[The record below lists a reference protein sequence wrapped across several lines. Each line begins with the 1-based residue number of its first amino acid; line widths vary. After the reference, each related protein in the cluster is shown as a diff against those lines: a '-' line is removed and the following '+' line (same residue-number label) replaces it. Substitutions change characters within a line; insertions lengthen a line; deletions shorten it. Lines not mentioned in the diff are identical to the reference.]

1 MGRSRATLRTFDFD
15 RDWESVQSVWAR
27 CGPGVQFSRS
37 DAPEEIRKKLERD
50 PDLFLVAEAG
60 DAIVGAVMGGF
71 DGRRGL
77 VYHLAVVPEQRRRGI
92 GVALMAEVEA
102 RLKAM
107 GCLKCYLLVTRE
119 NAAVV
124 DFYRSLGWGVMDMFL
139 MGKELA

>member
-1 MGRSRATLRTFDFD
+1 MNRPATLLRTFDFD
-15 RDWESVQSVWAR
+15 RDWESVKGVWAR

-37 DAPEEIRKKLERD
+37 DAPEEIRKKLQRD
-50 PDLFLVAEAG
+50 PELFLVAEVEG
-60 DAIVGAVMGGF
+60 AIVGAVMGGY

-77 VYHLAVVPEQRRRGI
+77 AYHLAVIPEQRRRGI
-92 GVALMAEVEA
+92 GLALMNEVEA
-102 RLKAM
+102 RLKAL

-124 DFYRSLGWGVMDMFL
+124 EFYRALGWGVMDMFL

>member
-1 MGRSRATLRTFDFD
+1 MSRSRATLRTFDFD

-102 RLKAM
+102 RLKAR

>member
-1 MGRSRATLRTFDFD
+1 MSRSPATLRTFDFD
-15 RDWESVQSVWAR
+15 RDWDSVQRVWAR

-37 DAPEEIRKKLERD
+37 DAPEEILKKLQRD
-50 PDLFLVAEAG
+50 PDLFVVAEAAG
-60 DAIVGAVMGGF
+60 VIVGAVMGGF

-92 GVALMAEVEA
+92 GVALMNEVEA
-102 RLKAM
+102 RLRAK

-124 DFYRSLGWGVMDMFL
+124 EFYRGLGWGVMEMFL